1 VILIDARKGVLAQSR
16 RHAFISWLL
25 GVRKLIFAVN
35 KMDLVDFSQE
45 VFEGI
50 RTQAETLLKLLKGAE
65 AEFLPVCALDGDNVV
80 TRSERMPWY
89 AGAPLLE
96 RLETAQPGTDVISLP
111 FRFPVQTVIRPDLDF
126 RGLAGQISS
135 GRVRVGDRV
144 TVLPG
149 GQTSQV
155 SRIVT
160 FDGDLAEAF
169 APMSVTLVL
178 EDELDVARGDL
189 LAAAET
195 GIGQAREFEAT
206 LVWMHEQPAV
216 EGARLLLQQGP
227 RTVPARITK
236 IFEAW
241 DLEQLEKRRASSLE
255 LNQIGRVE
263 ITAAEPVLF
272 DPYRE
277 NRATGGFILID
288 RQSNLTVGAG
298 LIEQGVDGR
307 TGSGPLT
314 AEERAWLR
322 GHRGAW
328 IDLSAAPELAPAV
341 ERALLAGHRHVVVD
355 AAPGLAAQGLIVL
368 TTKPA
373 AGTPDYRAGGEDLAA
388 VLDAAG
394 RLTALKSDFAE
405 GEGI

>member
-1 VILIDARKGVLAQSR
+1 
-16 RHAFISWLL
+16 
-25 GVRKLIFAVN
+25 
-35 KMDLVDFSQE
+35 
-45 VFEGI
+45 
-50 RTQAETLLKLLKGAE
+50 
-65 AEFLPVCALDGDNVV
+65 
-80 TRSERMPWY
+80 
-89 AGAPLLE
+89 
-96 RLETAQPGTDVISLP
+96 
-111 FRFPVQTVIRPDLDF
+111 
-126 RGLAGQISS
+126 
-135 GRVRVGDRV
+135 
-144 TVLPG
+144 
-149 GQTSQV
+149 V

-241 DLEQLEKRRASSLE
+241 DLEQLEKLRASSLE

-328 IDLSAAPELAPAV
+328 IDLAAAPELAPAV